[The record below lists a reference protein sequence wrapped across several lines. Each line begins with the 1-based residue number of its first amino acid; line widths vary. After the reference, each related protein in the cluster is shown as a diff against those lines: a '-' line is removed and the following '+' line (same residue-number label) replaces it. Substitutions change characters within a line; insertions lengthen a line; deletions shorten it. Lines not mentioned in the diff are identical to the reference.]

1 MARRSRYRPTDG
13 FIPLALWPTVDA
25 DPVPM
30 QSPRSPEIHSAP
42 ARVPATA
49 INLDQPRPTILSQLA
64 SACPVVFVPA
74 PVPAGGIDGM
84 DRATREAFLR
94 ITTDPEDAL
103 IIRTWLH
110 GKALP
115 TVRGYVR
122 YLDRFLSVT
131 RKPLRDVTVSDI
143 QSFEGTLAGQA
154 PGSRV
159 FALNA
164 VRSVLSFGHRTGELS
179 RDVGQAMKVRPP
191 RHDLAARIMTPAQM
205 KRLLGLVSIPRNAV
219 LARLAYASGM
229 RVTEL
234 VSLTWGDLHDR
245 PDGSGQVT
253 VRGKGGYLWHVHVPQ
268 EVWTQVRTLAD
279 LPVPADASGSHRN
292 NSPRS
297 GPAQRLPDG
306 SLNPAAPLFRVD
318 RGTALGAKMAY
329 NILRAAGVAAGI
341 PGSVSPHWFRHC
353 HASHAAAAGAPIHLI
368 SAQLGHRSIAT
379 TMRYLHAQPETGS
392 GSFLDLG

>member
-1 MARRSRYRPTDG
+1 MARRTRYRPADG
-13 FIPLALWPTVDA
+13 FIPMAFWPTA
-25 DPVPM
+25 DSAQVPGQEPPVPAI
-30 QSPRSPEIHSAP
+30 QPAS
-42 ARVPATA
+42 ARVALTPTDP
-49 INLDQPRPTILSQLA
+49 DQPNAKAATQPA
-64 SACPVVFVPA
+64 SASPVLFVPA

-122 YLDRFLSVT
+122 YLDRFLSAT
-131 RKPLRDVTVSDI
+131 AKPLRDVTVSDL
-143 QSFEGTLAGQA
+143 QSFEGALVGME

-164 VRSVLSFGHRTGELS
+164 VRSALAFGYRTGELS
-179 RDVGQAMKVRPP
+179 RDVGQAVKLKPP
-191 RHDLAARIMTPAQM
+191 RQDLAARIMTPVQM
-205 KRLLGLVSIPRNAV
+205 KRLLGLVTIPRNAV

-253 VRGKGGYLWHVHVPQ
+253 VRGKGGYLWHVHVPV
-268 EVWTQVRTLAD
+268 EVWSLVRSLPD
-279 LPVPADASGSHRN
+279 LPVPVDGSGSNWTPSRA
-292 NSPRS
+292 
-297 GPAQRLPDG
+297 GPPQRLRDG
-306 SLNPAAPLFRVD
+306 SLNPVAPLFRVD